1 MRSAI
6 RVWAVVG
13 LLVILHFGLHLSLAL
28 GKSAPDLLTLAL
40 LIAAREAGVGAAAG
54 LGFLFGLLDDAFSV
68 VAFGANTFALTV
80 TGVLGS
86 KARDL
91 FVGDSPVFTTFY
103 LFLGKW
109 CRDFLYWVAHWVAA
123 GESMGEPFVDAMLIN
138 SPLAAVYAALIG
150 LTVVFVAGL
159 EWETVR

>member
-91 FVGDSPVFTTFY
+91 FVGDSPVFTSLLSFP
-103 LFLGKW
+103 G
-109 CRDFLYWVAHWVAA
+109 
-123 GESMGEPFVDAMLIN
+123 
-138 SPLAAVYAALIG
+138 
-150 LTVVFVAGL
+150 
-159 EWETVR
+159 